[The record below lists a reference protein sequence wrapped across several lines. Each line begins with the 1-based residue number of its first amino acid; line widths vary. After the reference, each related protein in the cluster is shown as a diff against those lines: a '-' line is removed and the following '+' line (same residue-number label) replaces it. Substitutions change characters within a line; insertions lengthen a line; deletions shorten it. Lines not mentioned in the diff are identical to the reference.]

1 MDRHMI
7 RTALLAL
14 PVLAG
19 AACGSGASEPDEPKD
34 AVDDGS
40 GKAELVSPIRAQG

>member
-19 AACGSGASEPDEPKD
+19 AACGSGPSEPDEPK
-34 AVDDGS
+34 DDGS
-40 GKAELVSPIRAQG
+40 GKAELVSPIRAHG